1 MTRRGFL
8 TLLVL
13 TLISAALAGWAL
25 ATRERPV
32 ASLQLDEPFLPQ
44 LAERLGEVAELVVRK
59 GGTTITARR
68 TEDGWVVVEA
78 GDFPA
83 DPERI
88 REIVLGLAAMRLV
101 EAKTADPERFARLGL
116 DPEASPED
124 ARIVELRDAGGN
136 VIARA
141 ILGKRKWSLYGPG
154 KSGMYVRRPDENRT
168 WLADRAVDLPD
179 EPLNLVDRNLAFV
192 PRDDIREVRLHV
204 GTPEE
209 LVITRTAPKEPFTL
223 AGLGPDEAADEAK
236 LNRVVAAFGAMAAE
250 EIARREEKPVPEDAD
265 RARYLLFDGT
275 VIDVR
280 VWKEGDGE
288 DAAYWVAPEAR
299 FDPTLA
305 AKPASSGAEKA
316 PAPAKEEGDAG
327 RGADAGAEEEK
338 TDPATRAAD
347 WQRRYA
353 HWVFRV
359 SRFLGERLLWTR
371 DDLLEK
377 PAG

>member
-13 TLISAALAGWAL
+13 TLVSVALAGWAL
-25 ATRERPV
+25 VTRERPV
-32 ASLQLDEPFLPQ
+32 ASLQLDEPFLPE
-44 LAERLGEVAELVVRK
+44 LAERLGDVAELTVRK
-59 GGTTITARR
+59 GETTITARR
-68 TEDGWVVVEA
+68 TADGWVVVEA

-101 EAKTADPERFARLGL
+101 EAKTADPARFARLGL

-124 ARIVELRDAGGN
+124 ARIVELRDAGGA

-154 KSGMYVRRPDENRT
+154 KSGMYVRRPDENRS
-168 WLADRAVDLPD
+168 WLADRAVDLPN

-209 LVITRTAPKEPFTL
+209 LVLTRTAPKEPFTL
-223 AGLGPDEAADEAK
+223 AGLGPDEAADEAR

-250 EIARREEKPVPEDAD
+250 EIVRREEKPVPAEAAL
-265 RARYLLFDGT
+265 ARYLLFDGT

-280 VWKEGDGE
+280 VWKEGEGE
-288 DAAYWVAPEAR
+288 EVAYWVAPEAR
-299 FDPTLA
+299 FDPALA
-305 AKPASSGAEKA
+305 VKPASGGTEKA
-316 PAPAKEEGDAG
+316 PASEKEGGDADT
-327 RGADAGAEEEK
+327 GAEAGAEEEK
-338 TDPATRAAD
+338 ADPAARAAG
-347 WQRRYA
+347 WQKRYA

-359 SRFLGERLLWTR
+359 SKYLGERLLWTR